1 MKANKTL
8 TLVLVSTMI
17 FLLLV
22 PAAYAQKQ
30 KGQREKAK
38 TELGLTQEQ
47 KEKMRSARLEFQ
59 KEKIRLKA
67 DLKIAELELRS
78 LMADEKADK
87 ATIFRKIDE
96 IGTLKT
102 KLAKSQVDQKMTLRD
117 ILTKEQRDKLKEIR
131 FKKAARKR
139 LLQRGMRDRSRRRQ
153 VRPFMEAPRLR
164 GEMPGLPQEPFF
176 ETAELAEEA
185 ELVQMLDELEL
196 AEPAALMLDEPELA
210 ELAPLMEEMELL
222 PLLEEEFPPLPEE
235 PEIEP

>member
-1 MKANKTL
+1 MKASKAL
-8 TLVLVSTMI
+8 TLLMVSMMI

-30 KGQREKAK
+30 KGQKEKGK

-47 KEKMRSARLEFQ
+47 KEKIRSARLEFQ

-67 DLKIAELELRS
+67 DLKIAKLELRS

-87 ATIFRKIDE
+87 ATIFQKIEE
-96 IGTLKT
+96 IGTLRT
-102 KLAKSQVDQKMTLRD
+102 RLAKSQVEQKLALRD
-117 ILTKEQRDKLKEIR
+117 ILTKEQRDKLKELR

-139 LLQRGMRDRSRRRQ
+139 LLERGMRDRRQRQQ
-153 VRPFMEAPRLR
+153 VRPFMEAPRIR
-164 GEMPGLPQEPFF
+164 GEMPSLPQEPFF

-185 ELVQMLDELEL
+185 ELVQILDELEL

-210 ELAPLMEEMELL
+210 EPAPLVEEMELL
-222 PLLEEEFPPLPEE
+222 PLLDDELSPLPEE